1 LEKALTGCLQFGV
14 KTWLVGEVILYEIL
28 RTKVT
33 RVRDKESGLA
43 LLEPASAGEGG

>member
-1 LEKALTGCLQFGV
+1 
-14 KTWLVGEVILYEIL
+14 VGEVILYEIL

-43 LLEPASAGEGG
+43 LLEPED